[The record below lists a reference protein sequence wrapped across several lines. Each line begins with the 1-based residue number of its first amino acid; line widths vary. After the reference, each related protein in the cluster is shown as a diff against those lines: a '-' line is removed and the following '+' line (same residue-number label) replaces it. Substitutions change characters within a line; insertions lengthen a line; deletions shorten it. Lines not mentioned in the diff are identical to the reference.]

1 MERIPAFSVSVFSPS
16 LAFSAGLPVSQA
28 PMAQAVAVAQP
39 VGQQTAQPVGQ
50 ASFYSAGQSALQQWF
65 AMVDTDRSGQISAT
79 ELQQALSQG
88 GLTYSL
94 KMVASIIRSQAP
106 PGSIQ
111 LGAQPCPARCAQP
124 MPSSPRAVCR
134 LPRFLSHATDAKRNP
149 AGVCTHVPKLSPVL
163 GPWIPTWSPPK
174 SHQAHALLV
183 PACIALGSLLSAS

>member
-1 MERIPAFSVSVFSPS
+1 
-16 LAFSAGLPVSQA
+16 
-28 PMAQAVAVAQP
+28 MAQAVAVAQP

-111 LGAQPCPARCAQP
+111 LDFQGFCRMQQMLSEIQQGFRMFANPQTNTLNLEQVYAALQQRGHTLDKQPGGAFYTLCQSFDFDHRGVLTLDTYVAMVITLENAKKVFGRFGSPQVHMTFDQFVWA
-124 MPSSPRAVCR
+124 SS
-134 LPRFLSHATDAKRNP
+134 
-149 AGVCTHVPKLSPVL
+149 
-163 GPWIPTWSPPK
+163 
-174 SHQAHALLV
+174 QM
-183 PACIALGSLLSAS
+183 